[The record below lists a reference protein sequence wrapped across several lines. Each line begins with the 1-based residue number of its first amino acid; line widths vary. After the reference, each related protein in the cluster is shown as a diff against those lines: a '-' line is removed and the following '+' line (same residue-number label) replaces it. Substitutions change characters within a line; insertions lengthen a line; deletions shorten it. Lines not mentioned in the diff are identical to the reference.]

1 MITGE
6 IKNRIDTI
14 WDTFWT
20 GGITNSIAILERIE
34 KLEKEILL
42 GRGELKKMLH

>member
-14 WDTFWT
+14 WDAFCT
-20 GGITNSIAILERIE
+20 GGITNSITIL
-34 KLEKEILL
+34 
-42 GRGELKKMLH
+42 

>member
-14 WDTFWT
+14 WDTWKTRARVTPRADKALTPDIFYD
-20 GGITNSIAILERIE
+20 
-34 KLEKEILL
+34 
-42 GRGELKKMLH
+42 